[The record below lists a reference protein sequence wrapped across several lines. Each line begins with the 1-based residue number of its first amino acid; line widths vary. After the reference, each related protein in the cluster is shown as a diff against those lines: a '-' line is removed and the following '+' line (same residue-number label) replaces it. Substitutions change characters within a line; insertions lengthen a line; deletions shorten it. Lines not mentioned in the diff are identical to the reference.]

1 MDDECAEKILRA
13 KTLILGEVDESPE
26 KALPVDVQPG
36 KTFPV
41 GPSCLKTVN
50 PPDGEAPEPASLNMA
65 KPFDQKLDLAAPAV
79 EPAETQSLNNAEP
92 SDQPAA
98 LATQPASAGA
108 SLPAS
113 SVEALAGMSGHQA
126 KGAAGDDG
134 PDKTENIANPASGQK
149 DPIPTEDTLVQTP
162 GATSGEKD
170 PANEDTLGQPAGASA
185 ASEVDI
191 DKIPSVTREAQ
202 QAFKNTIK
210 PPKARG
216 KPKKTAG
223 EDGPKV
229 EKPRAPAA
237 RMKRP
242 AASKPPRQSKKA
254 RAEQEE
260 NPAMGDTRKKL
271 DADFAAVAD
280 ENGEGSAEPASGGR
294 GEDEPGE
301 TVNKEPEKKPRQKRK
316 RASTDSGEP
325 GCRALPLT
333 GLTSKNG
340 EQRNTFAGRPAPK
353 SLQANNR
360 FTVMLTTYT
369 SRIAPFIKKKASGV
383 EAGCS

>member
-1 MDDECAEKILRA
+1 MADTLPMDDECAEKILRA

-260 NPAMGDTRKKL
+260 NPAMGDTRKNWTPTL
-271 DADFAAVAD
+271 PRLLMRTVRDQLSLPLAVVARMSQVRLSTRSLRRSL
-280 ENGEGSAEPASGGR
+280 GKRGR
-294 GEDEPGE
+294 GH
-301 TVNKEPEKKPRQKRK
+301 
-316 RASTDSGEP
+316 
-325 GCRALPLT
+325 LLI
-333 GLTSKNG
+333 LL
-340 EQRNTFAGRPAPK
+340 
-353 SLQANNR
+353 SLGAE
-360 FTVMLTTYT
+360 L
-369 SRIAPFIKKKASGV
+369 
-383 EAGCS
+383 CL